1 MREINENEMQLI
13 RNMENDE
20 EKDKEKKQHL
30 DTLKKS
36 KIAELIRVKKLRQ
49 E

>member
-1 MREINENEMQLI
+1 MREIDENETQLI

-20 EKDKEKKQHL
+20 EKDREKVQHMK
-30 DTLKKS
+30 TLKNS
-36 KIAELIRVKKLRQ
+36 KLAELIRVKKQRQ